1 MVQTMKYNIIFFI
14 KRVIKS
20 ILKITGIN
28 TNLIKLMIAHLKG
41 NDYIFNLYNT
51 KYEKNALIKYIVY
64 PFFNNNRCEKHQNE
78 WQVKEIARLIG
89 VQGYNVDI
97 VSFDSPF
104 IKYRNKYDLLLDI
117 VPGTNDVPKNFFND
131 SCKKIAYLTG
141 MNPSIACKNEDSRL
155 LALKKR
161 RGVLLPRERVANM
174 LTKDVEKYNAFFFI
188 GNKYNLA
195 SYEEFNLPPVYFMR
209 NNGYTF
215 DKLDLSVKDSRSFVY
230 FASYGQVHKGLDL
243 LLDVFA
249 QNDFPCE
256 LYICS
261 CVLAEKEFCNCY
273 NQELFSTNNI
283 HTIGFVDVGSEKFWH
298 IMSKCSY
305 ALLPSCSEATAG
317 SVITCMSAGIIPIVS
332 KECGFEDDEVINLP
346 DCELT
351 TIHDH
356 IIEYSMKSSE
366 WIKEKAQ
373 QVKYIADTNY
383 SKTNFSKFFER
394 SLKSVID
401 Q

>member
-14 KRVIKS
+14 KRVIKG
-20 ILKITGIN
+20 IFKITGIN
-28 TNLIKLMIAHLKG
+28 INLIKLMITHLKG
-41 NDYIFNLYNT
+41 NDNIINLYNT
-51 KYEKNALIKYIVY
+51 KHEKNALIKYIVY
-64 PFFNNNRCEKHQNE
+64 PFFSDNKYEKHQNE
-78 WQVKEIARLIG
+78 WQVKEIARVIG
-89 VQGYNVDI
+89 AQGYNVDI

-117 VPGTNDVPKNFFND
+117 VPGTNDVSQKFLND
-131 SCKKIAYLTG
+131 NCIKIAYLTG
-141 MNPSIACKNEDSRL
+141 MNPSVACKNEDDRL
-155 LALKKR
+155 LALRKR
-161 RGVLLPRERVANM
+161 RGVQLPKERVSAA
-174 LTKDVEKYNAFFFI
+174 LTKDIEKYNAFFFI
-188 GNKYNLA
+188 GNSYNLA
-195 SYEEFNLPPVYFMR
+195 SYSEFNLPPVYFMR

-215 DKLDLSVKDSRSFVY
+215 DTLDLSNKDRKSFVY

-356 IIEYSMKSSE
+356 IIEYSMKSNE
-366 WIKEKAQ
+366 WIAEKAQ
-373 QVKYIADTNY
+373 QVKQIADTKY
-383 SKTNFSKFFER
+383 SKENFTKIFER